1 MDLEKEELEE
11 KIDEVFENALQLI
24 SNKDNM
30 AEWSLFQKIIFYV
43 YLTLIFFLIG
53 IFSIVKK
60 FILFR
65 FSQIPLEFKIMGR
78 LDSVLRKYLMF

>member
-11 KIDEVFENALQLI
+11 KIDEVFENAFQLI

-30 AEWSLFQKIIFYV
+30 AEWSLFHKIIFYV

-53 IFSIVKK
+53 IFSIAKK
-60 FILFR
+60 IILFR

>member
-11 KIDEVFENALQLI
+11 KIDKVFENALQLI

-53 IFSIVKK
+53 IFSIAKK
-60 FILFR
+60 IILFR